1 MCRAVVV
8 AQLAEQSLP
17 KVDVRG
23 FNLVISIFYAEHF
36 FTVDCT
42 KDMKIKKKRQGRAHL
57 LNTFFQ

>member
-1 MCRAVVV
+1 M